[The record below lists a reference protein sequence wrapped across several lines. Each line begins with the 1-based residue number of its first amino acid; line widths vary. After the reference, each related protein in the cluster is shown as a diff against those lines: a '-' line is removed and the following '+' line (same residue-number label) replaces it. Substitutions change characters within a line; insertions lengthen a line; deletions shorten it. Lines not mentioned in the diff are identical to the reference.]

1 MNNNE
6 GNKIEP
12 YDTDTQCGY
21 SSPQDVLSIAA
32 EKTRPVL
39 ERLTIPM
46 FSCKCK
52 RIHGCKTSLKRTK
65 STQKKDR
72 EKVTKNQ
79 DRERERDRER
89 GGGEGEREGCERD
102 RDRQTQNKDTDRQS
116 QKHDKGRH

>member
-39 ERLTIPM
+39 ERLKIPM
-46 FSCKCK
+46 FSYKCK

-65 STQKKDR
+65 KYT
-72 EKVTKNQ
+72 EKGSGKVIKNQ
-79 DRERERDRER
+79 DRERERERER
-89 GGGEGEREGCERD
+89 EGERERER
-102 RDRQTQNKDTDRQS
+102 
-116 QKHDKGRH
+116 